1 LSTAILGF
9 ANTPCFQFQIEDLPL
24 KYRILWEDFK
34 NKITG
39 RSRCQMLQCLWDQIP
54 AFSSVLNVEPHRL
67 KPVAFC
73 EGG

>member
-9 ANTPCFQFQIEDLPL
+9 ANTLCFQFQIEDLPL

-39 RSRCQMLQCLWDQIP
+39 RKSGKD
-54 AFSSVLNVEPHRL
+54 
-67 KPVAFC
+67 
-73 EGG
+73 EGLYRAYEIR